1 MRLTCLAAVA
11 LLILVVLPTS
21 AQEPASVRA
30 NADLAVISLGDRV
43 TLVVEVEHR
52 PDQTITWPILS
63 DTLGSFE
70 IVGVNE
76 GASEVVEGRQ
86 TSTKRYALTTFEL
99 GDLEIPAIEVTVADS
114 GAGEPQLLSTE
125 PVGVIVESVG
135 IDEGGDIRN
144 VKAPLEIPRNWLLLL
159 PWLLLIGGASAMVYW
174 LYRRYQSR
182 KKRPNERL
190 ERAEPVRPPHEVAYE
205 ALNRLEAKRLLE
217 RGETK
222 PYFIEVSEIVR
233 TYLEGR
239 YPIDA
244 LEMTT
249 YEVLRELKR
258 VGLEP
263 EVFDLFPP
271 FFSRSDL
278 VKFAKHRPAPEVSK
292 EMIPMARLLV
302 DETRIPDRPATM
314 GSQVDRDGVA
324 VATAEEAGVG

>member
-1 MRLTCLAAVA
+1 MRLACLASVA
-11 LLILVVLPTS
+11 LIFWVFPTS

-43 TLVVEVEHR
+43 TLTVAVEHR
-52 PDQTITWPILS
+52 PDQSITWPILP

-76 GASEVVEGRQ
+76 DASEVVEGRQ
-86 TSTKRYALTTFEL
+86 TSTKHYALTTFEL
-99 GDLEIPAIEVTVADS
+99 GELEIPAIEVAVADS
-114 GAGEPQLLSTE
+114 GVGEPKLLSTE
-125 PVGVIVESVG
+125 PIGVVVESIG

-159 PWLLLIGGASAMVYW
+159 PWLLLIGGVFALAYW

-190 ERAEPVRPPHEVAYE
+190 ERPEPVRPPHEVAYE
-205 ALNRLEAKRLLE
+205 ALTRLEAKRMLE

-222 PYFIEVSEIVR
+222 LYFIEVSEIIR

-249 YEVLRELKR
+249 HEVLQELKK

-292 EMIPMARLLV
+292 EMISMARLLV
-302 DETRIPDRPATM
+302 DETRMPDRPATL
-314 GSQVDRDGVA
+314 GSEVGRDGVA